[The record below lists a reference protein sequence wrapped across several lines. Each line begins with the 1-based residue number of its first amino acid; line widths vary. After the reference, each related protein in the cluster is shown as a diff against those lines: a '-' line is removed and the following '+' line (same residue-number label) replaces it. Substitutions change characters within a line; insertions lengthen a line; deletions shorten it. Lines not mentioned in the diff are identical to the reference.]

1 MFPMP
6 VLDRYKEYGGNHLAK
21 EKLLNS
27 PIQYTDI
34 QTFKRWLHARSSIF
48 CEIETRSEKGIT
60 TIKRPRS
67 SNKYKPK
74 K

>member
-34 QTFKRWLHARSSIF
+34 QTFKRWLQQGWDVF
-48 CEIETRSEKGIT
+48 QE
-60 TIKRPRS
+60 
-67 SNKYKPK
+67 
-74 K
+74 